1 MEPDERVCPFCGE
14 PPGPAM
20 FCAACG
26 RSLAGVDRLPTRAEW
41 EAEAD
46 AAAAAT
52 DDRPVADRVAQATA
66 AFLAAMEAAGRPGV
80 QQLPTPSRSMLRRA
94 PRVSGWVVRP
104 VDRNDDVTPRRYA
117 PGLLLGVDGAYH
129 QLDSELRGFGQR
141 DFPQYH
147 HTVGAEPLPDPP
159 AGERLPRE
167 LAAVLREHGL
177 EAG

>member
-26 RSLAGVDRLPTRAEW
+26 RSLAAVDRLPTRVAW

-52 DDRPVADRVAQATA
+52 DERPVGDRVAEATA
-66 AFLAAMEAAGRPGV
+66 GFLAAMEAAGRPGV
-80 QQLPTPSRSMLRRA
+80 RALATPSRSMLRRA
-94 PRVSGWVVRP
+94 PRVSGWIVRP
-104 VDRNDDVTPRRYA
+104 VDRDDDVTPRRYA
-117 PGLLLGVDGAYH
+117 PGLLLSVEGAYH
-129 QLDSELRGFGQR
+129 QVDSELRGFGQR

-147 HTVGAEPLPDPP
+147 HTVALEPLAEPPG
-159 AGERLPRE
+159 AQRLPRE
-167 LAAVLREHGL
+167 LAAVLREQGV
-177 EAG
+177 AGG